1 MPTFFTVLNRVLAA
15 LPFAVHTIEL
25 THGDQS
31 GATKKQKVLSI
42 ISDGLSA
49 AAVAAPEI
57 APAISAATPAIGDAV
72 DAVVKVLNCFGA
84 LKSPAAATAT
94 AVGAASSAAS
104 TA

>member
-49 AAVAAPEI
+49 AAAAAPEI
-57 APAISAATPAIGDAV
+57 APAIGAAAPAIGEAV

-84 LKSPAAATAT
+84 LKAPATSAPGGASAAAT
-94 AVGAASSAAS
+94 GA
-104 TA
+104 